1 MPLVEG
7 TNTLTAVA
15 TNTGGTTSTASIQ
28 VTTRYDASSADG
40 SEPLSTTYVTTNS
53 SITVAGTV
61 IRYLL
66 QTQVTVNGLSV
77 VVINGSFQAN
87 VPLALGLNTIQVT
100 ARDALGNSASTS
112 VHVTRNH

>member
-1 MPLVEG
+1 MLVEN

-28 VTTRYDASSADG
+28 VTSLYDASSADG
-40 SEPLSTTYVTTNS
+40 SEPLSTTRVTTNS
-53 SITVAGTV
+53 SITVACTV
-61 IRYLL
+61 RCYLL
-66 QTQVTVNGLSV
+66 QTQVTVIFLIN

-100 ARDALGNSASTS
+100 ARDALGNSASIS
-112 VHVTRNH
+112 DYA